1 MDAILTSP
9 KPLNANEWF
18 EAVQLREKFFKSFI
32 SYLVTEIAFQTGLNR
47 LQVKSFIK
55 EVLAKGTDE
64 YDDSNI
70 AVSDDEDFSGDDSE
84 ETGPYNFNIDLVIK
98 QKTLIIRGIHFPVTD
113 ERLGFDY
120 IRLFVLFPSLHFFN
134 CHFYCESLPLDR
146 MDICTR
152 FETCTFHLP
161 WQVEEGSGSGQD
173 HVLFDRCRFEQGV
186 ALQGNEL
193 GQSPIDN
200 ASAFFRDCAIDE
212 TLSLKNMTTEIPVF
226 ANTQAH
232 KPEIARINIENCE
245 LSGRFALSNAEAIAE
260 IQLTSTVF
268 QGKFALIHC
277 SLIKLAIKNVNFYGL
292 ADFYQ
297 SFFDSLLIQKP
308 IFQDFAGFE
317 GCRFGASG
325 QQGGSILLRYVTFYS
340 FINFRGAQFF
350 LPLDLRN
357 TNRREPPNFLDCVFN
372 KKAGKGTDRE
382 TFRIIKHS
390 FEAVGNRIEANVF
403 YALEMEAY
411 RRELREAA
419 SKPGGHWRLWERLLV
434 SLNFVLSRH
443 GQSYWQPLLGVL
455 ICAAVIALQQANLQH
470 GWLVWPES
478 ATWCTDPLMN
488 TLNAWASGVI
498 VLRLFYAAFPGHEAF
513 ILLMMVMLSTCIWH
527 FLVATRRHHRG

>member
-1 MDAILTSP
+1 MDNSVD
-9 KPLNANEWF
+9 NHR
-18 EAVQLREKFFKSFI
+18 Q
-32 SYLVTEIAFQTGLNR
+32 
-47 LQVKSFIK
+47 
-55 EVLAKGTDE
+55 
-64 YDDSNI
+64 
-70 AVSDDEDFSGDDSE
+70 
-84 ETGPYNFNIDLVIK
+84 
-98 QKTLIIRGIHFPVTD
+98 
-113 ERLGFDY
+113 
-120 IRLFVLFPSLHFFN
+120 
-134 CHFYCESLPLDR
+134 
-146 MDICTR
+146 
-152 FETCTFHLP
+152 
-161 WQVEEGSGSGQD
+161 
-173 HVLFDRCRFEQGV
+173 
-186 ALQGNEL
+186 
-193 GQSPIDN
+193 QS
-200 ASAFFRDCAIDE
+200 
-212 TLSLKNMTTEIPVF
+212 
-226 ANTQAH
+226 
-232 KPEIARINIENCE
+232 
-245 LSGRFALSNAEAIAE
+245 
-260 IQLTSTVF
+260 
-268 QGKFALIHC
+268 
-277 SLIKLAIKNVNFYGL
+277 
-292 ADFYQ
+292 
-297 SFFDSLLIQKP
+297 
-308 IFQDFAGFE
+308 
-317 GCRFGASG
+317 
-325 QQGGSILLRYVTFYS
+325 GSILLRYVTFYS

-372 KKAGKGTDRE
+372 KKARKGTDRE

-419 SKPGGHWRLWERLLV
+419 SQPGGHWRLWERLLV

-455 ICAAVIALQQANLQH
+455 FCAAVIALQQANLQH